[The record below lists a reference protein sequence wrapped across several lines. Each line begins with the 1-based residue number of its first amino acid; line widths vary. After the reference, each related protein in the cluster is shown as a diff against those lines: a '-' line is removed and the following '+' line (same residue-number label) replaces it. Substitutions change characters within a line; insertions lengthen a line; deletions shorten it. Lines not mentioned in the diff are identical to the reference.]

1 MGSISNIWSTLVP
14 LAKSELLV
22 SCLTFVV
29 LRFFYLNIR
38 KQAVATQNSIAVASV
53 RVLSAVWSESLAR
66 PDAYTQSLH
75 LGVFGDFL

>member
-22 SCLTFVV
+22 SCLTFVG

-38 KQAVATQNSIAVASV
+38 KQAVATENHTTVVLIT
-53 RVLSAVWSESLAR
+53 VLSAVWSESLAI

-75 LGVFGDFL
+75 PGVFGDFL